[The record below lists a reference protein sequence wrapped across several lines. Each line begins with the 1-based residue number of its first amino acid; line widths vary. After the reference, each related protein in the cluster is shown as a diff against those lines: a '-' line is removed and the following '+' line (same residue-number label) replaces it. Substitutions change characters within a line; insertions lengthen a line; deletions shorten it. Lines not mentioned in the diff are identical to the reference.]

1 MITSSLLKI
10 EAQRLLDVAID
21 AKISNNSSNY
31 LKSLL
36 ENVSI
41 EFSTHHDSLSD
52 GDHLVDNDNGSQS
65 DDNIGNIDSP
75 DLELSLASDDNEESS
90 FDKKQ
95 LLMKILAY
103 PSSKNPDLKVNK
115 NDDKTVTFQQSDIDT
130 DTRLERA
137 NFHDKDFDAS
147 TNQRDIGKTALT
159 YANNIYVYIYMYI
172 YMYIYIYFTCI
183 YTHIFTY
190 IYIYIMYI
198 YTNTI

>member
-41 EFSTHHDSLSD
+41 DFSTHYDSLSD

-75 DLELSLASDDNEESS
+75 DLELSLASDGNEESS

-95 LLMKILAY
+95 LLMKILSY
-103 PSSKNPDLKVNK
+103 PTSKNSDLQINK

-137 NFHDKDFDAS
+137 NIHDKDFDAS
-147 TNQRDIGKTALT
+147 TNPRDIGKTAFN
-159 YANNIYVYIYMYI
+159 YVNNIYYKSL
-172 YMYIYIYFTCI
+172 
-183 YTHIFTY
+183 
-190 IYIYIMYI
+190 
-198 YTNTI
+198 